1 MEHPLIGDLD
11 QLTVDELSSRV
22 NELNRKLA
30 IATRGGNAYLC
41 NQLRMAIETF
51 QNKYQQRVQETYRQQ
66 IKDANFDDKIKIE

>member
-11 QLTVDELSSRV
+11 QLTVDELSAKV
-22 NELNRKLA
+22 TDLNRKLA
-30 IATRGGNAYLC
+30 IAARGGNAYLC
-41 NQLRMAIETF
+41 NQLRMAIESY

>member
-11 QLTVDELSSRV
+11 QLTVDELSARV
-22 NELNRKLA
+22 TDLNRKLA

-41 NQLRMAIETF
+41 NQLRMAIETY